1 MFLFLLGWII
11 GVMTGLVEKINGK
24 LKGEWEMKL
33 NKNELLQIYEW
44 FYYIRDTN
52 FAHLSDED
60 RKLATKIRKEAMKQ
74 SGLKDK

>member
-1 MFLFLLGWII
+1 MGYGYRLYTSYAEYWDLFG
-11 GVMTGLVEKINGK
+11 GK
-24 LKGEWEMKL
+24 MEMKL

-44 FYYIRDTN
+44 FYYIRSSN

-74 SGLKDK
+74 CGLKDK

>member
-1 MFLFLLGWII
+1 M
-11 GVMTGLVEKINGK
+11 E
-24 LKGEWEMKL
+24 L

-44 FYYIRDTN
+44 FYYIRATN

-74 SGLKDK
+74 CGLKDK